1 MSDNNWM
8 SNLVLQGDKDK
19 SDKRLNDNIN
29 INASQSVQNNINIIC
44 INENKDMQTNMNK
57 CAIYI
62 FKPKDQNNKI
72 IYQNKENDK
81 INECKDKEN
90 QININKSINNNFS
103 FFEESK
109 RSNLEL
115 YEDLNNYSR
124 LINKQK
130 GKNSGSNS
138 SDSYSSK
145 NKNEKLDTYNIKLKE
160 IDTNKDFRGTQ
171 IFDLTNEIEKL
182 EEVKSSYE
190 SSIYELKNFVGHLES
205 EYNSKKE
212 ECNNLRMKLEYET
225 KIK

>member
-1 MSDNNWM
+1 MEMSDNNWM
-8 SNLVLQGDKDK
+8 SNLVPQGDK
-19 SDKRLNDNIN
+19 DKRLNDNIN

-81 INECKDKEN
+81 INERKDKEN

-124 LINKQK
+124 LINKE
-130 GKNSGSNS
+130 
-138 SDSYSSK
+138 
-145 NKNEKLDTYNIKLKE
+145 NEKIVAQIVVIVIVQKIKMKNLTHIILNLKKL
-160 IDTNKDFRGTQ
+160 IQ
-171 IFDLTNEIEKL
+171 IKIL
-182 EEVKSSYE
+182 EERKSL
-190 SSIYELKNFVGHLES
+190 I
-205 EYNSKKE
+205 
-212 ECNNLRMKLEYET
+212 
-225 KIK
+225 